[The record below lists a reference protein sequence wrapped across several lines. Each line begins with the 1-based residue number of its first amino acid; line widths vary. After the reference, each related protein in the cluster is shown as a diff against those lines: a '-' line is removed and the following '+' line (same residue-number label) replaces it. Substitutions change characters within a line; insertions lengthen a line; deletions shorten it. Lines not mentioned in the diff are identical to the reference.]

1 MHPALTLLGHDVPAY
16 DVLLALGACVFV
28 AVVAGGAP
36 RAIRR
41 GRLFAFIA
49 GTYLA
54 TVAGARIAFA
64 VSRLPAWDDAMTA
77 LARTDVAGF
86 SSAGGVAGGA
96 LAAWWLA
103 RTLGLP
109 FERLAGPLVL
119 GGCLFCA
126 FARAG
131 CFLAGC
137 CHGQPSA
144 LPWAVVYPPLAPAA
158 RLYGPGVAVHPWP
171 LYEAALLLGIAA
183 WLAWPRSA
191 GRAASAL
198 AAALAYLSGRF
209 TLDFLRGGVLRFEGL
224 TPVQWLALAALAMG
238 AVAAASAAFLGAARK
253 TSPAGGV
260 SLK

>member
-16 DVLLALGACVFV
+16 DVLLALGACAFV

-36 RAIRR
+36 REIPR
-41 GRLFAFIA
+41 GRLFAWIA

-54 TVAGARIAFA
+54 AIAGARLAFA
-64 VSRLPAWDDAMTA
+64 MSRLPAWDEAMAA

-86 SSAGGVAGGA
+86 ASAGGVAGGA

-103 RTLGLP
+103 RTMDLP
-109 FERLAGPLVL
+109 FERLARPLVL
-119 GGCLFCA
+119 GGCLFGVL
-126 FARAG
+126 ARAG

-137 CHGQPSA
+137 CHGRPSA

-158 RLYGPGVAVHPWP
+158 RLYGAGVAVHPWP

-183 WLAWPRSA
+183 WLTWPA
-191 GRAASAL
+191 ATGRAARVAG
-198 AAALAYLSGRF
+198 AAIAYLAGRF
-209 TLDFLRGGVLRFEGL
+209 ALDFLRGGASRVEGL
-224 TPVQWLALAALAMG
+224 TPVQWLAITVLVAG
-238 AVAAASAAFLGAARK
+238 AFAAAGAAFLGAARK